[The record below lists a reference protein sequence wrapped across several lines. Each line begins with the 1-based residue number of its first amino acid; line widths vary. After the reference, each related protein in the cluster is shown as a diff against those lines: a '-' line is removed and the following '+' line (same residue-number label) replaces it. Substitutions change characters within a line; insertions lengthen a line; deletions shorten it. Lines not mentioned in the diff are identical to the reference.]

1 MASNNDPRKQEQN
14 DAAAPKTPSLG
25 KTIAKIAIG
34 ACFIAVGLD
43 DLPGDLS
50 GFLIALI
57 VGAALIAWGLIPY
70 YQARQKEKQE
80 EIDSILS
87 KPIKPEE
94 KDEAEKLA
102 EKYTDK

>member
-1 MASNNDPRKQEQN
+1 MAESNSGQG
-14 DAAAPKTPSLG
+14 PKTPTLG
-25 KTIAKIAIG
+25 KTIAKIAVG
-34 ACFIAVGLD
+34 ACIIAVGFD
-43 DLPGDLS
+43 DLPGDFS

-80 EIDSILS
+80 EIDSILR

-94 KDEAEKLA
+94 KDKAEKLA
-102 EKYTDK
+102 EKYYNK